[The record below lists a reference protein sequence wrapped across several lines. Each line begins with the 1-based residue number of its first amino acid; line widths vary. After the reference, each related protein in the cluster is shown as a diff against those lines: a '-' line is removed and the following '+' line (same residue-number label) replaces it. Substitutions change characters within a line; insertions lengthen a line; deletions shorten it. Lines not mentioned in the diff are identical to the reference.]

1 MRGREGYL
9 RAQFL
14 RLKYRRGPMKAIV
27 AVAASML
34 TAAYYMLRD
43 DQDYHDLGAAHFQ
56 RGDHDRLVAGLTRRL
71 HHLGYEV
78 TLRPADDAA
87 FRPSYLVASPSST
100 RSRA

>member
-1 MRGREGYL
+1 VVHREPYRGGGQPVFI
-9 RAQFL
+9 ATAICQFL
-14 RLKYRRGPMKAIV
+14 RLKHRRGPMNAIL

-56 RGDHDRLVAGLTRRL
+56 RGDHDRLVAGPIRRL

-78 TLRPADDAA
+78 TLRPAA
-87 FRPSYLVASPSST
+87 
-100 RSRA
+100 